1 MADADFVRAT
11 ITNAPDGFS
20 VAVVLRRG
28 ERIDMWGV
36 NFVASFDEA
45 ENVARTFALPARRTL
60 GSGRGAL
67 WVARASRSL
76 AAAISCVLK
85 AAGQGIETFRPFLRE
100 RFGLGCAG
108 HIVCPA
114 LGPVGSVRD
123 TLDKFVQFAFE

>member
-45 ENVARTFALPARRTL
+45 ENVARTFALQHDVP
-60 GSGRGAL
+60 
-67 WVARASRSL
+67 WDQVE
-76 AAAISCVLK
+76 VLY
-85 AAGQGIETFRPFLRE
+85 G
-100 RFGLGCAG
+100 
-108 HIVCPA
+108 
-114 LGPVGSVRD
+114 
-123 TLDKFVQFAFE
+123 